1 MKTAHSAG
9 IGIAAYGLESLSPP
23 AGGAWGCAAPPI
35 PPAGVK
41 KLLLNFFSKKL
52 RVQGRALPLS
62 AQDRGSRG
70 REAPWRRPRRTTT
83 AKEVMIDV

>member
-1 MKTAHSAG
+1 MKTARGAG

-23 AGGAWGCAAPPI
+23 AGGACGCAAPPI

-52 RVQGRALPLS
+52 RVQGRALPLPEE
-62 AQDRGSRG
+62 G
-70 REAPWRRPRRTTT
+70 RDSKGQSPLAPP
-83 AKEVMIDV
+83 AEGNQGGQ

>member
-1 MKTAHSAG
+1 MKTARGAG

-23 AGGAWGCAAPPI
+23 AGGAWDCAVLSV

-62 AQDRGSRG
+62 AQDPGVQGAGS
-70 REAPWRRPRRTTT
+70 PWRRPRRTTT